1 MDLPWFAPG
10 PRNPIRRTA
19 LSDLRPTARAL
30 LNAVW
35 HGDLNRTRRLLAS
48 HPLDVNATLDRQNTL
63 LFFAARVPGYQG
75 HGDTPTTDAANELV
89 RVEII
94 DLLVSL
100 GADVNA
106 QNQRKVTPLHMAAR
120 YGLPLVAAAL
130 LRHGADVNARDVNHE
145 TPLYR
150 AANLGYPSVAR
161 VLLHHG
167 ADPHLPD
174 RRGQT
179 PLHRA
184 ALKGNRDLTDLLLS
198 H

>member
-10 PRNPIRRTA
+10 PRTPARRTS
-19 LSDLRPTARAL
+19 LPDLRPTTRAL

-35 HGDLNRTRRLLAS
+35 HADLNLTRRLLAA
-48 HPLDVNATLDRQNTL
+48 HPLDVNAAVDRQNTL
-63 LFFAARVPGYQG
+63 LFFAARVPGYNG
-75 HGDTPTTDAANELV
+75 HGDAPTTDAANELV

-106 QNQRKVTPLHMAAR
+106 RNQRKVTPLHMAAR

-130 LRHGADVNARDVNHE
+130 LRHGADVDARDVNHE

-150 AANLGYPSVAR
+150 AANLGYPPSPGSSFTTAR
-161 VLLHHG
+161 TLISPTAAG
-167 ADPHLPD
+167 RPHS
-174 RRGQT
+174 T
-179 PLHRA
+179 
-184 ALKGNRDLTDLLLS
+184 ALR
-198 H
+198 